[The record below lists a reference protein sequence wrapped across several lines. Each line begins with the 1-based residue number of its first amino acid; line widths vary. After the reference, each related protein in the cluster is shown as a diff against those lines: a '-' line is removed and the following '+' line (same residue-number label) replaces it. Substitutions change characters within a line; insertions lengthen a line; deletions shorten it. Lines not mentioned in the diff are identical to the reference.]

1 IDMPKILKGTRRSA
15 LLEMETTKKNLKL
28 ELIDLLERVNVNH
41 QKYKYGQLDVDDL
54 LEYCSKIISS
64 RSDLCQYVQKKFK
77 YIFIDEFQDT
87 SLYQSEIVKRICDG
101 SEKSPNLFVVG
112 DVKQSIYEFRGADT
126 NAYSK
131 IEEWIKE
138 SGSIL
143 TL

>member
-1 IDMPKILKGTRRSA
+1 
-15 LLEMETTKKNLKL
+15 
-28 ELIDLLERVNVNH
+28 
-41 QKYKYGQLDVDDL
+41 
-54 LEYCSKIISS
+54 
-64 RSDLCQYVQKKFK
+64 KKFK

-143 TL
+143 TLSTNWRSTPEIVHYVNYVFDRIKDNEKYHFKRDPLTPSAINKDLKMSDAYQWLLAGKDTKQVDL